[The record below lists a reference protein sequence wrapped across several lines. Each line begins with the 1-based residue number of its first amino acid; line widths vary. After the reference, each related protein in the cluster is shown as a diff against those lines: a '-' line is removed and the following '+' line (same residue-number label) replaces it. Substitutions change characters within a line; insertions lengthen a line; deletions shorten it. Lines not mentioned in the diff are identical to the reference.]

1 MEKYCF
7 RIFGYEMD
15 KGEIGVIKKPIV
27 TWTNSAGR
35 EFTWGYI
42 GMPVNILRQGRF
54 FREYEIVDLDGAA
67 APIIVAED
75 LIEKIKVVWRV
86 IK

>member
-1 MEKYCF
+1 
-7 RIFGYEMD
+7 MD

-42 GMPVNILRQGRF
+42 GMPVNILGQGRF

-75 LIEKIKVVWRV
+75 LIEKIEVVWM
-86 IK
+86 IIE